1 MALRFLQDVSQQ
13 AGLKPK
19 ELRAVHERW
28 VHQRAVPLLT
38 AAFSYSRCGAK
49 HNIQIAFE
57 QVTFLSQSYWASL
70 GSFLISAG
78 LYLQQKRPLEPCKR
92 FKEVL
97 ALC

>member
-38 AAFSYSRCGAK
+38 AAFSYSRCGAGPL
-49 HNIQIAFE
+49 HTAACE
-57 QVTFLSQSYWASL
+57 QLHGTFV
-70 GSFLISAG
+70 GRHCDPFLKQGTHGAA
-78 LYLQQKRPLEPCKR
+78 RC
-92 FKEVL
+92 
-97 ALC
+97 A